1 MAALG
6 IAGLVVFTV
15 TQRTREIGLR
25 IALGATPSR
34 VVRTVTQRSLIWCAA
49 GMVTGAAA
57 SFAIARTL
65 AGSYYEFSDIDPLA
79 IAAAC
84 VVLAMVAFTAS
95 YLPARRAARVDPAV
109 TLRTE

>member
-1 MAALG
+1 
-6 IAGLVVFTV
+6 
-15 TQRTREIGLR
+15 
-25 IALGATPSR
+25 
-34 VVRTVTQRSLIWCAA
+34 
-49 GMVTGAAA
+49 MVTGAAT

-65 AGSYYEFSDIDPLA
+65 AGSYYEFGDIDPLA

-84 VVLAMVAFTAS
+84 IVLAMVAFTAS